1 MVALIFLIIVT
12 LMCKER
18 LLWGQAFLYLS
29 YSKESEAILELAKT
43 VAQQVIN
50 NSLRHRLQAAR
61 SMSDI
66 GADTTTTT
74 AGDTSVAN
82 QSSARTAASITTT
95 SSAGESVSQKLL
107 HCLCV
112 SQSYTRCILCYTGQ
126 V

>member
-1 MVALIFLIIVT
+1 MGIVWET
-12 LMCKER
+12 EHW
-18 LLWGQAFLYLS
+18 LLWIQAFLYLA

-61 SMSDI
+61 SMSDN
-66 GADTTTTT
+66 GADTTTST

-95 SSAGESVSQKLL
+95 SSADESVSQNLQ
-107 HCLCV
+107 HCPCV
-112 SQSYTRCILCYTGQ
+112 SQSYTYCIRCYRDP

>member
-1 MVALIFLIIVT
+1 MGIVWET
-12 LMCKER
+12 EHS
-18 LLWGQAFLYLS
+18 LLWIQAFLYLP

-61 SMSDI
+61 SMSDN
-66 GADTTTTT
+66 GADTTTT

-112 SQSYTRCILCYTGQ
+112 SQSYTCCILCYTGQ